1 MGSSFK
7 CGLFRAS
14 QGRPTSCALSQY
26 RPAHQTR
33 VFVLESWG
41 ARAHRIHGSLLDSL
55 IEIPPSLCDQGCVVC
70 LESPLPITA
79 RFARRQRRSP
89 AICKWEIVGQFQPGG
104 MAGGRASPP
113 CRAST
118 ENAHSA
124 GLWREGPALAQGP
137 ISCARARCRRA
148 PHHNGAAGW
157 AGKAHPAARGHSTLS
172 WAAVRRRR
180 QADAT
185 CRAPSGTMHTP
196 RFGDPEGG
204 PGAPAHFRALRE
216 RHGGTHQR
224 FSCSSRQPGSA
235 LAGPQTQHRQCQW
248 SLRSQ
253 HRHEVLPSG
262 APRRLHLRD
271 RTSPDVSEG

>member
-1 MGSSFK
+1 MHFRNIDQLTRRACSSWRVGAPGLTEYTGGSWTVSSRFHRPFAIRDVWFASRV
-7 CGLFRAS
+7 LFQLQLA
-14 QGRPTSCALSQY
+14 
-26 RPAHQTR
+26 
-33 VFVLESWG
+33 
-41 ARAHRIHGSLLDSL
+41 LLDARGGVPRYASGKL
-55 IEIPPSLCDQGCVVC
+55 KDSVVR
-70 LESPLPITA
+70 L
-79 RFARRQRRSP
+79 
-89 AICKWEIVGQFQPGG
+89 FQPGG
-104 MAGGRASPP
+104 MAGVRASPP
-113 CRAST
+113 CRAPT

-124 GLWREGPALAQGP
+124 GLWRDGPALAQGP

-172 WAAVRRRR
+172 WAVVRRRR

-262 APRRLHLRD
+262 APRRLHLRN